1 MGRMKI
7 IIETKGFDQTTK
19 KRMINCGMK
28 LLSIA
33 EEVVEKINLFQKI

>member
-19 KRMINCGMK
+19 KMINCGMK

-33 EEVVEKINLFQKI
+33 EEVVNKR